1 MFLDFLLM
9 FQFVDPCSW
18 VPCAYSFLVAFLN
31 NSNDVTWQFSQS
43 FSMFRYLAYLVQLV
57 MHEGDSSRDI
67 CKAYDDLFKL
77 HVTVKVSLAC
87 IASEVLDGKSR
98 IIT

>member
-1 MFLDFLLM
+1 
-9 FQFVDPCSW
+9 
-18 VPCAYSFLVAFLN
+18 
-31 NSNDVTWQFSQS
+31 
-43 FSMFRYLAYLVQLV
+43 MFRYLAYLVQLV

-77 HVTVKVSLAC
+77 HVTVKASLAC
-87 IASEVLDGKSR
+87 IASEVLDGKFR